1 MLEKLKAKK
10 AELEAVV
17 EGYNADIEAAQAVID
32 GKKADIAKVQE
43 KIAVVD
49 ELIAE
54 ESFVVPNAN
63 HFSTVN
69 SIGISKIEPTNGN
82 GFVL

>member
-1 MLEKLKAKK
+1 MLEKLNAKK
-10 AELEAVV
+10 AELEATI
-17 EGYNADIEAAQAVID
+17 EGYNAEIAKMQAE
-32 GKKADIAKVQE
+32 IAKVQG

-54 ESFVVPNAN
+54 EVAIAPKTV
-63 HFSTVN
+63 HFGN
-69 SIGISKIEPTNGN
+69 GIGSYRPEPTNGN

>member
-10 AELEAVV
+10 AELEAKVQ
-17 EGYNADIEAAQAVID
+17 EKNAEIE
-32 GKKADIAKVQE
+32 KAKAEIVKVQE

-54 ESFVVPNAN
+54 ESSVTTTPVRMFMDNG
-63 HFSTVN
+63 
-69 SIGISKIEPTNGN
+69 IGISHPTNGN